1 MKLKQWKNT
10 FHVIVNTNSIVPYII
25 QTKNEIIKHVN
36 MNVNVIVSAKKVI
49 VGILAHALVRIASI
63 SK

>member
-1 MKLKQWKNT
+1 MKLKQWKST

-36 MNVNVIVSAKKVI
+36 MNVNVIVTAKKVI

-63 SK
+63 